1 MNTPRGVWLCFTVLT
16 LCLFGSLALA
26 ADPAPP
32 TDASVAA
39 QKSEAAAAY
48 EKFKPC
54 YKAYS
59 DWLAAHPDRSAKDVP
74 RAIMDSL
81 QKNFELWI
89 VSDKR
94 YVISASEQLE
104 ALADSDPKKKAL
116 ADPLV
121 KWCES
126 RREEEALLDFPFH
139 AHWFAYMQGR
149 TCAAIGDAAGA
160 RKIWSEIVEDDT
172 LNDETRKQLL
182 PIRKWII
189 RDLVALEMKAK
200 HYDKVV
206 EILDAVF
213 ATKEYS
219 DLLRED
225 LGKHLLMIYAQAL
238 SLQTEPDFEKAIH
251 ALQKSIDAEPQQA
264 ERTQWSA
271 RFAAAIADTAARA
284 QTAGAVMRLTA
295 PEWHS
300 AAFGDFV
307 QGENERAIGNYR
319 RAIAQSRHAKT
330 PLPVRMAVE
339 PRCWMEMGFCYLRL
353 KQYFEAVIAFQ
364 ALRENYSADARERWL
379 DPLLKAAPRKDL
391 LAKSLQEP
399 LKNLEPLL
407 EKSSQSLKFAFAE
420 NRRIHPN
427 AAIPG
432 MPPLEL
438 ESGKDKESLSGD
450 VRFDAAF
457 AELALALA
465 MTKESR
471 AQTNAALRSEGATQA
486 VAKFISAAEKFS
498 RIDASSKAYEAA
510 LYQAG
515 SALSQAQS
523 LWAAGKIP
531 AKSAAERDESS
542 RKLATQALDAFQ
554 KYETFTAGK
563 VAAADDVSRRQQRE
577 GPLLLSRAA
586 LFAALADWE
595 KSAAA
600 ADAYLLWEQRASQT
614 QSFADAALLH
624 KFRAL
629 IELAAAKSSPQ
640 CDPFLADAE
649 AALMQRQKLKPD
661 DAETFA
667 FMLHALTRRYTVA
680 AAQAGRLGQNVEAVR
695 AYHLKLADLQQSF
708 IAAQSAPALADFSS
722 LIYQLEKSGDKRRT
736 ADAASRMLEALDPN
750 GLGVRIP
757 DSPEPWQ
764 ELLQK
769 MTRVIKYADLAKWDR
784 CKTDHKTLIDYL
796 YDTPSGAALPENDA
810 RRPDFDRFN
819 LNLEKALTQLQT
831 IKKNFADCQT
841 LDPRQGEN
849 GKALLVIVEDEIDF
863 RRKIAAARELLVSRA
878 LDVAADFSAK
888 SKPAEARAY
897 RELANTHLKILLA
910 ADDTPQRRLQAIEL
924 DMANGKFDDARQ
936 QLADLLPIVAE
947 NSVLAFDVQKKLSE
961 ANAAL
966 GKWSDAADFPQF
978 LLLTIGDDAPRVKE
992 RWPDIRDFLQRCYD
1006 HGVKKPAIK

>member
-26 ADPAPP
+26 GEAAPP
-32 TDASVAA
+32 TDESVAA
-39 QKSEAAAAY
+39 QKAEAVAAY

-54 YKAYS
+54 YKAFTERPEVPAGRPGS
-59 DWLAAHPDRSAKDVP
+59 VP
-74 RAIMDSL
+74 RIVMEPL
-81 QKNFELWI
+81 QRTFDAWI
-89 VSDKR
+89 IADKR

-104 ALADSDPKKKAL
+104 ALAEKDAKKKAL
-116 ADPLV
+116 ADPLI

-160 RKIWSEIVEDDT
+160 RKVWSEIVEDDS

-200 HYDKVV
+200 HYEKVV
-206 EILDAVF
+206 EILDAVLES
-213 ATKEYS
+213 KEYS

-225 LGKHLLMIYAQAL
+225 LGKNLLISYAQAL
-238 SLQTEPDFEKAIH
+238 SLQGEPDFEKAIH
-251 ALQKSIDAEPQQA
+251 ALQKGIDAEPQQA

-271 RFAAAIADTAARA
+271 RFAAAVADTAARA
-284 QTAGAVMRLTA
+284 QSAGAALRLTA

-364 ALRENYSADARERWL
+364 ALRENYSAAARERWV

-391 LAKSLQEP
+391 LTKSLQEP

-427 AAIPG
+427 AAIQG

-438 ESGKDKESLSGD
+438 DAGKERDSLSGD
-450 VRFDAAF
+450 PRFDAAF
-457 AELALALA
+457 AELAMALA

-471 AQTNAALRSEGATQA
+471 AQTTAAQRSEGAGQA
-486 VAKFISAAEKFS
+486 AAKFISAAEKFAK
-498 RIDASSKAYEAA
+498 IDASSKAYEAA

-531 AKSAAERDESS
+531 AKSAAEREESS

-554 KYETFTAGK
+554 KYEAFAAAKT
-563 VAAADDVSRRQQRE
+563 AAADDVTRRQQRE

-586 LFAALADWE
+586 LNAALGDWE
-595 KSAAA
+595 KSAKS

-614 QSFADAALLH
+614 QSFADAALLY

-629 IELAAAKSSPQ
+629 IELAASKSSPQ
-640 CDPFLADAE
+640 CDPFLVDAE
-649 AALMQRQKLKPD
+649 AALNQRQKLKPD
-661 DAETFA
+661 DAEAFA

-680 AAQAGRLGQNVEAVR
+680 AAQAERLGQNADAVR

-708 IAAQSAPALADFSS
+708 IVTQSAPTLADFSS

-736 ADAASRMLEALDPN
+736 VDAAGRMLDALDPN
-750 GLGVRIP
+750 GLGVRIA
-757 DSPEPWQ
+757 DSPAPWQ

-796 YDTPSGAALPENDA
+796 YDTASAAALPENDA

-819 LNLEKALTQLQT
+819 LNLEKALTQLET

-849 GKALLVIVEDEIDF
+849 GKAMLAIVEDEIDF
-863 RRKIAAARELLVSRA
+863 RRKITATRELLVTRA
-878 LDVAADFSAK
+878 LDVAADFSEK
-888 SKPAEARAY
+888 NKPVEARAY
-897 RELANTHLKILLA
+897 RELANTHLKIILA
-910 ADDTPQRRLQAIEL
+910 AEDTPQRRLQAIEL
-924 DMANGKFDDARQ
+924 DMADGKFDDARQ
-936 QLADLLPIVAE
+936 QLTDLLPVVPE
-947 NSVLAFDVQKKLSE
+947 NSVLAFDIQKKLSE
-961 ANAAL
+961 VHAAL

-978 LLLTIGDDAPRVKE
+978 LILTIGDDAPRVKD

-1006 HGVKKPAIK
+1006 HGVKKR

>member
-1 MNTPRGVWLCFTVLT
+1 MNTPSRVWWCFSVLT
-16 LCLFGSLALA
+16 VCLFGSLALA
-26 ADPAPP
+26 GEAAPP
-32 TDASVAA
+32 SDESVAA
-39 QKSEAAAAY
+39 QKAEAVAAY
-48 EKFKPC
+48 EKFKPW
-54 YKAYS
+54 YKAYIE
-59 DWLAAHPDRSAKDVP
+59 WLAAHPDRTAKDVP
-74 RAIMDSL
+74 RVIMDPL
-81 QKNFELWI
+81 QKTFEIWI
-89 VSDKR
+89 PADKR
-94 YVISASEQLE
+94 FVISASEQLE
-104 ALADSDPKKKAL
+104 ALADSDAKKKAL
-116 ADPLV
+116 ADALI

-149 TCAAIGDAAGA
+149 TCAAIGDAPGA
-160 RKIWSEIVEDDT
+160 RKVWSEIVEDDS

-200 HYDKVV
+200 HYEKVV
-206 EILDAVF
+206 EILDAMLES
-213 ATKEYS
+213 KEYS

-225 LGKHLLMIYAQAL
+225 LGKHLLITYAQAL
-238 SLQTEPDFEKAIH
+238 SLQAEPDYEKAIH
-251 ALQKSIDAEPQQA
+251 TLQKAIDAEPQQA

-271 RFAAAIADTAARA
+271 RFAAAVAETAARA
-284 QTAGAVMRLTA
+284 QTASAALRLTA

-339 PRCWMEMGFCYLRL
+339 PRCWMEMGYCYLRL

-364 ALRENYSADARERWL
+364 ALRENYSAAARERWV

-391 LAKSLQEP
+391 LTKALQEP

-407 EKSSQSLKFAFAE
+407 ERSSLSLKFAFAE

-427 AAIPG
+427 AAIQG
-432 MPPLEL
+432 MPPLEIDP
-438 ESGKDKESLSGD
+438 GKENSLSGD
-450 VRFDAAF
+450 LRFDAAF

-471 AQTNAALRSEGATQA
+471 TQTNAAMRSESASQA
-486 VAKFISAAEKFS
+486 AAKFISAAEKFS
-498 RIDASSKAYEAA
+498 KIDSASKAYEAA

-523 LWAAGKIP
+523 LWAAGKIA
-531 AKSAAERDESS
+531 AKSAAERDEAS
-542 RKLATQALDAFQ
+542 RKLATQALEAFQ
-554 KYETFTAGK
+554 KYEALTAGK
-563 VAAADDVSRRQQRE
+563 IAATDDVARRQQRE

-595 KSAAA
+595 KSATA

-629 IELAAAKSSPQ
+629 IELAASKPSPQ

-649 AALMQRQKLKPD
+649 SALIQRQKLKPD

-667 FMLHALTRRYTVA
+667 FMLHALARRYTIA
-680 AAQAGRLGQNVEAVR
+680 AAQAERLAQNPDAVR
-695 AYHLKLADLQQSF
+695 AYHLKLADLQQGF
-708 IAAQSAPALADFSS
+708 IAAQSAPTLADFSS

-736 ADAASRMLEALDPN
+736 TDAAKRMLESLDPN

-784 CKTDHKTLIDYL
+784 CKADHKTLIDYL
-796 YDTPSGAALPENDA
+796 YDTTSAAALPENDA

-819 LNLEKALTQLQT
+819 LNLEKALTQLET

-849 GKALLVIVEDEIDF
+849 GNALLAIVEDEIDF
-863 RRKIAAARELLVSRA
+863 RRKITAARELLVSRA
-878 LDVAADFSAK
+878 LDVAAEFSAK
-888 SKPAEARAY
+888 NKPAEARAY
-897 RELANTHLKILLA
+897 RELANTHLKIILTA
-910 ADDTPQRRLQAIEL
+910 EDTPQRRLQAIEL
-924 DMANGKFDDARQ
+924 DMADGKFDDARQ
-936 QLADLLPIVAE
+936 QLTDLLPVVPE
-947 NSVLAFDVQKKLSE
+947 NSVLAFDIQKKLSE
-961 ANAAL
+961 VHAAL

-978 LLLTIGDDAPRVKE
+978 LILTIGDDAPRVKD

-1006 HGVKKPAIK
+1006 HGVKKR